1 VDWNFHLSACNQ
13 FCCPWRTVRCNLLTP
28 QRMHSILRDFLLSFC
43 PAGIRRQRRP
53 GSQLTVL
60 RSATWGGLAQLLLA
74 ALLFTIRLKRHF
86 VVRAQQFGPH
96 LAGSNETGQ
105 AIVALIVFL
114 DFLIHPL
121 SLLLLYL
128 AIEGLLRF
136 VGGIITGEI
145 VPNLLVSLYFKTADS
160 VSRSSARRRSPP
172 PVPDIAERL
181 ANGRIKIASAS
192 QKAGWNSSITV
203 GIGGEWFEVESEAQA
218 PPPRAFVYILRAASP
233 GKVLRGYQ
241 EYDAAI
247 LDTTK
252 AAAADVDPS

>member
-1 VDWNFHLSACNQ
+1 
-13 FCCPWRTVRCNLLTP
+13 
-28 QRMHSILRDFLLSFC
+28 M
-43 PAGIRRQRRP
+43 P

-60 RSATWGGLAQLLLA
+60 RCATWGGLAQFLLA
-74 ALLFTIRLKRHF
+74 ALFLLMGLKSHF
-86 VVRAQQFGPH
+86 VLRAQQLGPH

-105 AIVALIVFL
+105 AIIALIVVL

-128 AIEGLLRF
+128 ASEGLVRF
-136 VGGIITGEI
+136 AGGLITGEI

-181 ANGRIKIASAS
+181 AGGHIRISSAS
-192 QKAGWNSSITV
+192 RKAGWNSSITI
-203 GIGGEWFEVESEAQA
+203 GIGGQWFEVDSEEQA
-218 PPPRAFVYILRAASP
+218 PPPRAFVYLLRPASP

-241 EYDAAI
+241 EYDAVALETI
-247 LDTTK
+247 AVKTS
-252 AAAADVDPS
+252 AADADRS

>member
-1 VDWNFHLSACNQ
+1 
-13 FCCPWRTVRCNLLTP
+13 
-28 QRMHSILRDFLLSFC
+28 MHSILRDFLLSFC
-43 PAGIRRQRRP
+43 PARIRRQRKP

-74 ALLFTIRLKRHF
+74 ALFLIMSLKRHF
-86 VVRAQQFGPH
+86 VLRAQQLGPH

-128 AIEGLLRF
+128 AIEGLVRF
-136 VGGIITGEI
+136 VGGLITGEV

-160 VSRSSARRRSPP
+160 TSRSLARRHNPP
-172 PVPDIAERL
+172 PVADIADRL
-181 ANGRIKIASAS
+181 PDGRIRISSAS
-192 QKAGWNSSITV
+192 QKTGWNSSITV
-203 GIGGEWFEVESEAQA
+203 GIGGQWFEVESEEQA
-218 PPPRAFVYILRAASP
+218 PPPRAFVSVLRPASP

-241 EYDAAI
+241 EYDAAD
-247 LDTTK
+247 LDTVVVKTP
-252 AAAADVDPS
+252 ATDAQRS